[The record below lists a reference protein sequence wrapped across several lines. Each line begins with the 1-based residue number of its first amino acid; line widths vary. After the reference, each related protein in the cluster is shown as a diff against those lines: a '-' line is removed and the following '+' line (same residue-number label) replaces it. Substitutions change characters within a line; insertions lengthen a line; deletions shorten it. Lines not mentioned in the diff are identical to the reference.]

1 MIWGFIR
8 SKQLVWSLNIS
19 TLYWEMMK
27 IIKYKISI
35 EHLQVNW
42 IGLKWC
48 RNLWGAS
55 NQGRIFTANESLVSE
70 LYFFGKF
77 LVTLHVPNL
86 AGPSS
91 LSVLVRFSLQVKPLF
106 LKLVFWHLD
115 RNFVEKVSTESLKRR
130 SKMTTV
136 EERTAFAKL
145 EALKEIRFVFAT
157 FCWPFRLQVN
167 YGN

>member
-77 LVTLHVPNL
+77 LVTLQVTNL
-86 AGPSS
+86 ADPSS

-106 LKLVFWHLD
+106 SEAWFMTLGSKFRRKSLD
-115 RNFVEKVSTESLKRR
+115 WKPQKTFQDDDGRR
-130 SKMTTV
+130 KDSFRQTGGFEGDQV
-136 EERTAFAKL
+136 RLCYLLLAF
-145 EALKEIRFVFAT
+145 
-157 FCWPFRLQVN
+157 QVA
-167 YGN
+167 GELW